1 MEEQQ
6 QIKIGIADR
15 VYPFRINPSE
25 EENIRRAVKMINE
38 RVAYYKQKYANRD
51 SQDALSMSLLQ
62 FVMKWIKVEQDQD
75 LNGLLNEL
83 KLLDNQLEEYIN
95 NNL

>member
-15 VYPFRINPSE
+15 VYPFKINPSDE
-25 EENIRRAVKMINE
+25 EKIRLAVKMINE